1 MRRAEVDAT
10 PLIATQSPVRAPEP
24 LSFDAFYAREWSGVA
39 ALAHSLCGSWAA
51 AEELAQDA
59 FVSTFRNWDR
69 VSRLERPDA
78 WVRRVV
84 VNASVSGLRRRG
96 AEARALM
103 RLRSLRPP
111 AQAPRV
117 REQDEFWAAVRALPR
132 RQAQAL
138 ALHYLEDKP
147 VAEIA
152 DILGCAENTVKV
164 HLHRGRLALAERLG
178 ITGGGRR

>member
-1 MRRAEVDAT
+1 MEAEAT
-10 PLIATQSPVRAPEP
+10 GLVTAESVVRVPEP
-24 LSFDAFYAREWSGVA
+24 VSFDAFYSREWSGVA

-59 FVSTFRNWDR
+59 FVATFRNWER
-69 VSRLERPDA
+69 VSRLERPEA

-84 VNASVSGLRRRG
+84 VNAAVSGLRRRG
-96 AEARALM
+96 AEARAPL
-103 RLRSLRPP
+103 RLRSTRAP
-111 AQAPRV
+111 AQVPRA
-117 REQDEFWAAVRALPR
+117 REQEEFWAAVRALPK
-132 RQAQAL
+132 RQSQAI

-164 HLHRGRLALAERLG
+164 HLHRGRIALAERLG
-178 ITGGGRR
+178 IDRGGRS